1 MLENTL
7 KDEDPVS
14 ECIKRNTQELEEL
27 QKEQNKKLDNLER
40 KNENAVATLIK
51 DNEKNE
57 TLMRAKHFAEERAA
71 RIAVELKAV
80 RIAFLS
86 NKPPAPE
93 CPVCCY
99 EMTPPKRIFQCRN
112 GHHLCESCRTNINSD
127 ICPSCRAEIIG
138 RAISMEY
145 YLQNGRITI

>member
-1 MLENTL
+1 MFIVPICILL
-7 KDEDPVS
+7 QDPVS

-27 QKEQNKKLDNLER
+27 QKEQNKKLENLER

-71 RIAVELKAV
+71 RIAVELKAL
-80 RIAFLS
+80 RFAFLS

-93 CPVCCY
+93 CPVCIEQVQKLVLSDALVVFFFC
-99 EMTPPKRIFQCRN
+99 IFT
-112 GHHLCESCRTNINSD
+112 L
-127 ICPSCRAEIIG
+127 
-138 RAISMEY
+138 
-145 YLQNGRITI
+145 

>member
-1 MLENTL
+1 MLIVSICIL
-7 KDEDPVS
+7 LQDPVS

-27 QKEQNKKLDNLER
+27 QKEQNKKLENLER

-51 DNEKNE
+51 DNEKIE

-71 RIAVELKAV
+71 RIAVELKAA

-93 CPVCCY
+93 CPVCI
-99 EMTPPKRIFQCRN
+99 EQVQK
-112 GHHLCESCRTNINSD
+112 LVLSD
-127 ICPSCRAEIIG
+127 ALVVFFLHFHSVD
-138 RAISMEY
+138 SF
-145 YLQNGRITI
+145 